1 MDYKRLIFLNSFFFF
16 FFLLLRFS
24 GKFNIKIE
32 TYEAL
37 SGRFGKEPNGHIS
50 ITVLFK
56 QRLVLRRTQV
66 GQKEGKEGAVP
77 TKLRGGAA
85 APPRS
90 MMSVVVSVKAT
101 NFKSSRISIKCT
113 NFKPSMISTPTP
125 STSRISIKG
134 TNFKSSRISSPTP
147 WLMLPPAFEDENN
160 NSNDNMVYKFYN
172 LAENKVI
179 NLPAGSKTVGGILP
193 FDDIIEFVSSSHGW
207 LALFN
212 PRNCDLFL
220 CNPVSGRHI
229 KLPPIHTLPIPDLN
243 LKGGYGC
250 VHKMITSCSPE
261 EQDCRVMMS
270 YGPEHR
276 LAFCSPSASSAEWTP
291 IGALYHMDEDNSRFA
306 RSYEHFVYSSRQK
319 LFYCITQWDDF
330 EAWDLQD
337 TRSPKVIPMDFTIDE
352 DNYPWVPH
360 GPLEKLRRSCSCA
373 MEDDNYPWALC
384 SALKFLVVAEEE
396 EESGGGGDLFLVMRH
411 VMRHMAPD
419 GSYVDDESD
428 EFPYKTIGFD
438 VHKYDSEKRAFT
450 YMDDGSLDGL
460 TLFIGNNHS
469 FAIKTDDDFNYSEL
483 KPNSIYFTDVKGLI
497 PPKRLCVPYG
507 GHDLGTIPS
516 WHGNLPELEVIVLNN
531 NSFSGKIPFSLG
543 NSSKIWIIDSGY
555 NLLDGIIPQGI
566 GNLSSL
572 EKLDLKYSKITGS
585 IPYGVF
591 NLSTIERFISQNLH
605 EGQIP
610 FDIYKYKELEQLS
623 LSFNHFTGSIQ
634 RSIGWLPKLQALYL
648 GLNSFQAICQILHSD
663 KFFTIFLD
671 NFTGGRMG
679 FLFLVVKD
687 TQTLGCSGANVT
699 PSSYLTPWICL
710 GGGGIDELTLNGGCI
725 SGLDGGCI
733 SGLDGGLNG
742 ALGGG

>member
-1 MDYKRLIFLNSFFFF
+1 MAASCSI
-16 FFLLLRFS
+16 LRWVS
-24 GKFNIKIE
+24 
-32 TYEAL
+32 
-37 SGRFGKEPNGHIS
+37 PNA
-50 ITVLFK
+50 
-56 QRLVLRRTQV
+56 
-66 GQKEGKEGAVP
+66 AVP
-77 TKLRGGAA
+77 TKLRDGAA

-229 KLPPIHTLPIPDLN
+229 KLPPIHTLPIPKFN
-243 LKGGYGC
+243 LRGGCGC
-250 VHKMITSCSPE
+250 VHKVITSCSPE

-270 YGPEHR
+270 YGPERR
-276 LAFCSPSASSAEWTP
+276 LAFCSPTTSTEWTP
-291 IGALYHMDEDNSRFA
+291 IGALNHMDEDNSHIA

-319 LFYCITQWDDF
+319 LFYCITKCEDF

-337 TRSPKVIPMDFTIDE
+337 TRSPKVIPMDFTVDE
-352 DNYPWVPH
+352 DNYHWVPYES
-360 GPLEKLRRSCSCA
+360 LEQARKSRPCA
-373 MEDDNYPWALC
+373 VDDVEEEDNYKYTVCLP
-384 SALKFLVVAEEE
+384 LKFLVVAEE
-396 EESGGGGDLFLVMRH
+396 EESGGGGDLFLVIRH
-411 VMRHMAPD
+411 VMHHTATKL
-419 GSYVDDESD
+419 
-428 EFPYKTIGFD
+428 PYKTIDFD

-469 FAIKTDDDFNYSEL
+469 FAIKTDDDFNYSKL
-483 KPNSIYFTDVKGLI
+483 KPNSIYFTDVNDLI
-497 PPKRLCVPYG
+497 PPEWYRFCVPYG
-507 GHDLGTIPS
+507 GHDLVETTICTDQIASNTTTDQNALISFKTDIISDPYEILAKNWSYGTFVCNWIGGSCRNQRVTALNLSDFTFQGTISPNLGTLTFLTSLDLTSNNFTGIIPEELSNLRHLKYMYLGFNILTGTIPS
-516 WHGNLPELEVIVLNN
+516 WLGNLPELEVIVLNK
-531 NSFSGKIPFSLG
+531 NSFSGEIPFSLG
-543 NSSKIWIIDSGY
+543 NSSKIRILDAGY
-555 NLLDGIIPQGI
+555 NLLDGIIPQEI
-566 GNLSSL
+566 GNLSTV
-572 EKLDLKYSKITGS
+572 EKLDLKYNKITGS

-591 NLSTIERFISQNLH
+591 NLPAIERIDLTGNSLSGALPENICNHISRISGLFLSQNLL

-610 FDIYKYKELEQLS
+610 FDIYKCKELEQLS
-623 LSFNHFTGSIQ
+623 LSYNHFNGSIPK
-634 RSIGWLPKLQALYL
+634 SIGWLAKLQTLYL
-648 GLNSFQAICQILHSD
+648 GLNSFQ
-663 KFFTIFLD
+663 
-671 NFTGGRMG
+671 G
-679 FLFLVVKD
+679 
-687 TQTLGCSGANVT
+687 
-699 PSSYLTPWICL
+699 
-710 GGGGIDELTLNGGCI
+710 
-725 SGLDGGCI
+725 
-733 SGLDGGLNG
+733 
-742 ALGGG
+742 